1 LPKWIDMTDQIGRYE
16 IRGELGSGGQ
26 GTVYLGF
33 DPKTRRKVTIK
44 VLRFDPPSSARNR
57 VVFETAKRLRA
68 ITHPGVVP
76 IIDSGEMGSDAYF
89 VYESVAEGDLGR
101 LLRQG
106 GALSAAKALG
116 ILRPILDAVAALH
129 RAEYFNCDLK
139 PSNILLDAAGVPRLV
154 DLGVASRLSLAGS
167 SSLSFSGTPAY
178 LAPEFIDQRHFGPA
192 ADVYAAGL
200 VLFEMLTGRPAVC
213 GDSVGEMLQRIRE
226 EDVRLPEDT
235 RVDERLAAIIHKAVA
250 RDPVLRFH
258 DIKQFAKA
266 LDEYLAPEES
276 SATEVARGETTL
288 AFLLRRM
295 RHKNDF
301 PALSESV
308 AAINRIASSET
319 ERADKLSNVILKD
332 FALTN
337 QLVRLVNSA
346 YYRPAVG
353 GTIST
358 VSRAVAVLGFET
370 TRNIAISVLLL
381 EHMQNK
387 SISRQLKEDFIRVN
401 LAGLLARK
409 LATDTRQQDLE
420 QVFICAMFHGL
431 GRLLAHFYFPE
442 ESAEVPGVMTRKQCG
457 EEAASRQVFG
467 ISFEDLGLA
476 VAERWGFPPVILNAM
491 KKLPPGPVPSVNT
504 LEDRLRV
511 FAAFANEVCDTIAQT
526 PAEHLQATIAGVEE
540 RLGPVIGLKPNGLR
554 KVMESAL
561 TEVGGYCR
569 VARIDLTKTD
579 LGKQVNRYL
588 HPGPVAAEAAD
599 GEAAGSGGEL
609 SNPLDVATDES
620 VEAAHDPSSI
630 LAAGMQEIS
639 MTLVEDFRLN
649 DILRTILE
657 TMFRAIGF
665 RRVLLCTREVK
676 TGLMQARYGFGVDA
690 ADVAKRF
697 KFELAARPDVFCA
710 ATDKGIDILIRDIND
725 PLIAARIPEWYRK
738 TVPARSMLLLPINVK
753 GKPVALIYADRDEAD
768 GIRIPEQELALLRT
782 LRNQAIL
789 AIKLGKT

>member
-1 LPKWIDMTDQIGRYE
+1 MIEQIGRYE
-16 IRGELGSGGQ
+16 IKSELGSGGQ

-33 DPKTRRKVTIK
+33 DPKTRRQVAIK
-44 VLRFDPPSSARNR
+44 LLNVDPPSPGRNR
-57 VVFETAKRLRA
+57 VVLETAKRLRTIA
-68 ITHPGVVP
+68 HPGIVP
-76 IIDSGEMGSDAYF
+76 VIDSGEMGNNPYL
-89 VYESVAEGDLGR
+89 VYESVPGGDLGR
-101 LLRQG
+101 MLRQG
-106 GALSAAKALG
+106 GAMPPAKAVA
-116 ILRPILDAVAALH
+116 ILRALVDAIAALH
-129 RAEYFNCDLK
+129 RDEYFNCDLK
-139 PSNILLDAAGVPRLV
+139 PTNILLDAKGVPRLV
-154 DLGVASRLSLAGS
+154 DVGIASRVSLADS
-167 SSLSFSGTPAY
+167 SGLSFPGTPAY
-178 LAPEFIDQRHFGPA
+178 LAPEFIARKEFSPG
-192 ADVYAAGL
+192 ADVFAAGL
-200 VLFEMLTGRPAVC
+200 ILLEMLTGRPAVR
-213 GDSVGEMLQRIRE
+213 GDSVEEIQRRIRD
-226 EDVRLPEDT
+226 EDLRLPEDA
-235 RVDERLAAIIHKAVA
+235 RVDERLAVIVNKALA
-250 RDPVLRFH
+250 RDPLLRFH
-258 DIKQFAKA
+258 DTTQFAKA
-266 LDEYLAPEES
+266 LDEYLAPDEP

-319 ERADKLSNVILKD
+319 ERADKLANTILKD

-431 GRLLAHFYFPE
+431 GRMLAHFYFPE
-442 ESAEVPGVMTRKQCG
+442 ESAEVPGVMVRKQCG

-476 VAERWGFPPVILNAM
+476 VAERWGFPPVILDAM
-491 KKLPPGPVPSVNT
+491 KKLPAGPVPSLTTV
-504 LEDRLRV
+504 EDRLRV
-511 FAAFANEVCDTIAQT
+511 FAAFANEVCDTIAHTPTERLQT
-526 PAEHLQATIAGVEE
+526 AIAEVEE
-540 RLGPVIGLKPNGLR
+540 RLGPVVGLKPNGLR
-554 KVMESAL
+554 KVVESAL
-561 TEVGGYCR
+561 TDVGGYCR
-569 VARIDLTKTD
+569 VARIDLAKTD
-579 LGKQVNRYL
+579 IGKQVHRYL
-588 HPGPVAAEAAD
+588 HPAPVTTD
-599 GEAAGSGGEL
+599 SPSGEAAQSGGEL
-609 SNPLDVATDES
+609 SNPLDVAADDS
-620 VEAAHDPSSI
+620 AEAVQDPSSI
-630 LAAGMQEIS
+630 LAAGIQEIS
-639 MTLVEDFRLN
+639 MTLVDDFRLN

-676 TGLMQARYGFGVDA
+676 SGLMQARYGFGVDA

-710 ATDKGIDILIRDIND
+710 ATDKGVDILIRDIND
-725 PLIAARIPEWYRK
+725 PLIAARIPDWYRK

-753 GKPVALIYADRDEAD
+753 GKPVALIYADRDEVD